1 MGYTQPCSYRFG
13 CSFAASEEP
22 SVSLFELLIAFLI
35 LTFAVALPFVYARLV
50 TGGRTIERRPL
61 PALDEL
67 NAALA
72 RAAETGKPIHL
83 SPGAGALHGTA
94 VDPES
99 LAGLVLA
106 QRVAAAAAG
115 RGATIMASSGDAVSH
130 LALRGMIR
138 VACRDAGYSED
149 FQPDSIHLYADHDPL
164 AFAAGLGNR
173 YVSETMEASVTVG
186 AFGEAYLLAGEQGR
200 QHQIPQVAGTTNPT
214 SLAAALLTANG
225 TLLGEEIYA
234 AEAYIAPTPLGIA
247 RLLTHDAIRFLLITI
262 IVVGLILV
270 SLQDFGILSD
280 SFQLLPT
287 R

>member
-1 MGYTQPCSYRFG
+1 MGYTQPNSYRFG

-35 LTFAVALPFVYARLV
+35 LTFAIALPFVYARLV

-61 PALDEL
+61 PALDQL

-83 SPGAGALHGTA
+83 SPGAGALHGATI
-94 VDPES
+94 DPES

-106 QRVAAAAAG
+106 QRIASAAAR
-115 RGATIMASSGDAVSH
+115 RGATITASSGDAVSH

-138 VACRDAGYSED
+138 VAYRNAGYSED
-149 FQPDSIHLYADHDPL
+149 FQPDNIHLYADHDPL

-173 YVSETMEASVTVG
+173 YVAETMEASVTVG
-186 AFGEAYLLAGEQGR
+186 AFGETYLLAGEQGR
-200 QHQIPQVAGTTNPT
+200 QHLIPQVAGTTNPI
-214 SLAAALLTANG
+214 SLAAAILTADG

-247 RLLTHDAIRFLLITI
+247 RLLTHDAIRLLLII
-262 IVVGLILV
+262 IIIVGLILV
-270 SLQDFGILSD
+270 SLQDFGILPG
-280 SFQLLPT
+280 SFPLLPT